1 MRASNAK
8 AKQIPTVATTV
19 VSARPRRTSA
29 RTRRGT
35 TSMPT
40 ASSTAKK
47 PASRPTVRARAAASS
62 RAPEAAAV
70 STARMRIA
78 IRSSA
83 IRIPSTISERV
94 CGTFCSAKALAM
106 MVVLEIASAAPA
118 KRLSKP
124 VQPIARAIR

>member
-1 MRASNAK
+1 
-8 AKQIPTVATTV
+8 
-19 VSARPRRTSA
+19 
-29 RTRRGT
+29 
-35 TSMPT
+35 MPT
-40 ASSTAKK
+40 ASSTTRK

-70 STARMRIA
+70 SIARMRIA

-83 IRIPSTISERV
+83 IRIPSTISERAG
-94 CGTFCSAKALAM
+94 GTFCSANALAM